1 MNIQTP
7 NPSAYAPTKADPI
20 RLASATI
27 QAVDRIGAAT
37 AEEIEK
43 TADEIMSGATE
54 IAEKL
59 RALATAI
66 REHSKIAN
74 EHVTGFCSKAT
85 SVFEGVRDLQRKL
98 EVDESEAPESESM
111 EDSSPLPSLVA
122 KGPAEFE
129 DPTV

>member
-66 REHSKIAN
+66 REHGKIAN

-98 EVDESEAPESESM
+98 EVDEREAEIEKV
-111 EDSSPLPSLVA
+111 EEEVLPVPVFL
-122 KGPAEFE
+122 KNGPARLDE
-129 DPTV
+129 